1 MPERKG
7 KGIFMERRVKVYL
20 TDIRNGRRF
29 SEETPLVFKADKPGN
44 DGNEG
49 HVLNVYDQVKYQ
61 EILGFGGA
69 FTQAAAVNY
78 KKLDE
83 AQREEVLTAY
93 FDRERGLATASAA
106 LPSTAVIFPRKCI
119 PMTIH
124 RKILN

>member
-49 HVLNVYDQVKYQ
+49 HVLNVYDPVSY
-61 EILGFGGA
+61 
-69 FTQAAAVNY
+69 TH
-78 KKLDE
+78 
-83 AQREEVLTAY
+83 LT
-93 FDRERGLATASAA
+93 
-106 LPSTAVIFPRKCI
+106 LPT
-119 PMTIH
+119 
-124 RKILN
+124 N

>member
-20 TDIRNGRRF
+20 TDIRNGRRL

-83 AQREEVLTAY
+83 AQREEVLLISTGK
-93 FDRERGLATASAA
+93 RGLATASAA